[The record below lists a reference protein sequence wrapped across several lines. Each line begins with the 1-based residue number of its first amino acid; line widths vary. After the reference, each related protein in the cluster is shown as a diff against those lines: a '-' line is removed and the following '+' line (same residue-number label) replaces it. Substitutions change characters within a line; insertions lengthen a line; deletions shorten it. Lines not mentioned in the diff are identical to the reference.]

1 MSALTH
7 GFELEGLQVSPLT
20 GEVSGP
26 GGVAFLDPK
35 PMDVLL
41 LMAEH
46 PGEVTP
52 REYLVSRL
60 WGDVVVTDDA
70 AGI

>member
-26 GGVAFLDPK
+26 GGIAQLDPK
-35 PMDVLL
+35 VMAVLV

-46 PGEVTP
+46 PGEVMLREDLRVTP
-52 REYLVSRL
+52 LGQRRRHR
-60 WGDVVVTDDA
+60 
-70 AGI
+70 